1 MGFVFNSS
9 NILVKKFWN
18 FFKNSFLIEIL
29 TDTQTYLSSKSI
41 DNPSDSNLNKGE
53 NNIES
58 NNSNS
63 SKEVRTLNQ
72 ILASPKL
79 KKKMF
84 FNLTVF

>member
-79 KKKMF
+79 KKKCF
-84 FNLTVF
+84 LI

>member
-79 KKKMF
+79 KKK
-84 FNLTVF
+84 NVF